1 MVWKSVTTGRT
12 ETATVQEDSG
22 KRTLRLI
29 PDDGTST
36 VELTPAP

>member
-1 MVWKSVTTGRT
+1 MVWKSITTGRSGMT
-12 ETATVQEDSG
+12 TLQEANG
-22 KRTLRLI
+22 KRILRLI